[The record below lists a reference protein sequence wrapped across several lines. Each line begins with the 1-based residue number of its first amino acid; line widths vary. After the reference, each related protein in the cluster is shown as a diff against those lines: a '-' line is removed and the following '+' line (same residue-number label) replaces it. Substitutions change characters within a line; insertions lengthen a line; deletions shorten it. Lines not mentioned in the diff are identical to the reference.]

1 MEAFFSFLLSSLLFD
16 LFSFPSLKLYW
27 KLPTGK
33 YQVFIMIFFINGY
46 MYLWVIVDCYELLC
60 VVLGCCG
67 SLWVILRSLF

>member
-46 MYLWVIVDCYELLC
+46 MYLWVIVDCYGLLC